1 MQASLGL
8 LLYGHPLILLLLAG
22 PKAVRGRFLHLLR
35 LPPQRGEYVISNF
48 ASSLFFLIH
57 RIILWLTPYACLLI
71 SLLVVSSFLQFK
83 HNEDTS
89 ITRPILLDKPE
100 FEVCYFLLHVF
111 LLSCVIMCP
120 ISFSP
125 FFFFFCIYIYIYIC
139 ITTYHALFS
148 SAPYIL
154 FCVLQAD
161 PKPISIYHPTT
172 KEVSAA
178 MGTLM
183 EGFFDRVDVVAEAMA
198 SASIAAQGAPTETP
212 IPSAEPSPIKEDAQT
227 ERISESA
234 FIPIETPTPQKG
246 VTPAATSQTESAS
259 PSTPLVIS
267 TSDPFVALSQAV
279 KDGYSLV
286 VTPSSIPSS
295 TTRGPDEDLS
305 SDKGSEEVLE
315 DFDDKPTMKKRV
327 SDSDEKDCGEHETEV
342 IGMYSLHLLG
352 FLSHPFSFFF
362 F

>member
-1 MQASLGL
+1 MLFPFACIPIVMC
-8 LLYGHPLILLLLAG
+8 H
-22 PKAVRGRFLHLLR
+22 
-35 LPPQRGEYVISNF
+35 YVSH
-48 ASSLFFLIH
+48 FFL
-57 RIILWLTPYACLLI
+57 
-71 SLLVVSSFLQFK
+71 S
-83 HNEDTS
+83 
-89 ITRPILLDKPE
+89 
-100 FEVCYFLLHVF
+100 
-111 LLSCVIMCP
+111 
-120 ISFSP
+120 
-125 FFFFFCIYIYIYIC
+125 FFFFFFFLYIYIYIYIC